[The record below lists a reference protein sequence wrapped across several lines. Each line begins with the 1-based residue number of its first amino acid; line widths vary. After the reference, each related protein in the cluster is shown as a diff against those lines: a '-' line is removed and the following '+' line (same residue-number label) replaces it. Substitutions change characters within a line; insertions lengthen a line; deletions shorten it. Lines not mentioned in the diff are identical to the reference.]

1 MDNPT
6 KILEAALNCFVPPL
20 DPEAR
25 VRVAAALQELATEYR
40 NYAQVGPRGPAPI
53 RKIYTLVR
61 NYRRFETDEEY
72 AKRLTFWKT
81 QPRRGRPRN
90 FAAQVLVANLRDRLM
105 VEGCDYGAPKE
116 QPHTRLADLARLI
129 HLLSG
134 LEGSMPGWQD
144 IAEQCA
150 DPIFRMKLAVGE
162 GFSFDPENTTEVK
175 RMLTKAEVLPPKR
188 PRSPK
193 KPG

>member
-1 MDNPT
+1 MDTPT

-25 VRVAAALQELATEYR
+25 VRVTAALQELATEYR
-40 NYAQVGPRGPAPI
+40 NFAQLGPRGPVPI

-72 AKRLTFWKT
+72 ANRLTFWKN

-90 FAAQVLVANLRDRLM
+90 FAAQVLVVKLRDHLIA
-105 VEGCDYGAPKE
+105 EGCDYGAPKE
-116 QPHTRLADLARLI
+116 KLHTRLADLARLV
-129 HLLSG
+129 HQLSG
-134 LEGSMPGWQD
+134 LEGAMPGWQD
-144 IAEQCA
+144 IAELCA
-150 DPIFRMKLAVGE
+150 DPIFRMKLAIGD
-162 GFSFDPENTTEVK
+162 GFSYDPKNTTEVK
-175 RMLTKAEVLPPKR
+175 RMLAKAEVLPPKR
-188 PRSPK
+188 PRPPK